1 MADTR
6 ITRDYDLNI
15 INEEGSGDEKNWVI
29 EIYEFR
35 LEVDRKNPEYS
46 QEFSY
51 KRKEEGGRIILT
63 QEEATAL
70 SLGSSE
76 GYSDQDYFWVDTDNF
91 FDFYTDIPERVL
103 DILSNLPEYEM
114 ELVYV

>member
-1 MADTR
+1 MTDTR

-46 QEFSY
+46 QEVAY
-51 KRKEEGGRIILT
+51 NRKEDGRLILT
-63 QEEATAL
+63 QEEAAAL

-91 FDFYTDIPERVL
+91 FDFYKDIPERVL

-114 ELVYV
+114 DLRYV